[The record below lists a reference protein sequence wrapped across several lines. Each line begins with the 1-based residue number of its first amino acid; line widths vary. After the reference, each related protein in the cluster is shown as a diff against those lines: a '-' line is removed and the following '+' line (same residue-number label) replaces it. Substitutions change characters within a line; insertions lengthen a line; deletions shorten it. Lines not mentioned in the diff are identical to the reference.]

1 MTNGASFLSNGLMS
15 EEGSLTQAVQ
25 GTPSALQTADSDLA
39 KTKAEEETVAAE
51 GGSSEQCYDAG
62 TVNYDAGTVNYDA
75 NGVEN
80 DLNAVRGTIEQLQSD
95 FATLQSDEGVFPVT
109 AHREPRVSRT

>member
-1 MTNGASFLSNGLMS
+1 MS

-75 NGVEN
+75 GTVNYDANGVEN

>member
-62 TVNYDAGTVNYDA
+62 TVNYDA